1 MLDLTATNREARTGG
16 AKVNRIPLATY
27 RLQLQ
32 AGLDLEQLDELLP
45 YLERLGISD
54 IYLSP
59 LFRARHESSH
69 GYDVVDHGTIDPSI
83 GNLASFQ
90 RVAEAARD
98 AGMGILLDVVP
109 NHMGI
114 NDPGNAWWLDVLENG
129 PGAYFATF
137 FDIDWRP
144 AASALHDT
152 VLLPFLGDAF
162 GRVLENGELKVMY
175 EDNRLQLCHGTRRF
189 PLAPPTWTEVLE
201 LAHKIGAPG
210 VADADGDPRTVTDWI
225 EFESIIAQLK
235 HLPPARDRSAAA
247 MEERYREQSVAR
259 RRLADLLQASLPVK
273 ESLDQAIRQ
282 VNGDPANPRSFDTLE
297 RLLDQ
302 QWYRLAYW
310 RVAADEINYR
320 RFFDINELAAIRVE
334 EPRVF
339 DAVHRLVG
347 RFLTH
352 GWITGLRIDHPDGL
366 RDPLNYF
373 QSLQSLYRAQQPA
386 VAGDSRNIFIV
397 AEKILSENEQLP
409 SDWAVCGT
417 TGYDLMNVLSRV
429 LVAADGL
436 AEIRRYYDEAGLAQA
451 RSADVVYESKRA
463 ILLHSMASE
472 LQMLSAQLYRIAQ
485 QHRASRDFTRPALQ
499 RALREIIACM
509 AVYRTYVR
517 SDSWDVSEA
526 DYRIVTTAVRMA
538 KRRNRTSPASVFDF
552 ISSVMLLE
560 NPPTLTG
567 EQAAERRQFAVKLQQ
582 VTGPVAAKGVE
593 DTAFY
598 RYFPLASLNEVGGDL
613 AAKPLST
620 DEFHRLMRQRCAEWP
635 HSQTATA
642 THDSKRGE
650 DLRARLHVLTE
661 VPQEWIQ
668 AFERWIQMN
677 RRFAQES
684 DGELVPDLNEQ
695 YLLYQTLVGTWPYPE
710 GNRQMSAEEPG
721 TYTDRIVQYMLK
733 ALREAKL
740 HTSWMNPEE
749 GYEAAV
755 IAFVQQLLSDET
767 GEFQADL
774 AAFAHRI
781 AGSGLVNSLAQLLL
795 KVTVPGVPD
804 FYQGTELWDFNLVD
818 PDNRRPV
825 DFAQRR
831 RRLDNLL
838 AKANKD
844 IEVVAR
850 GLSSSWPD
858 PDVKL
863 WVTSRC
869 LSLRR
874 DWPEVFCCGEYVPLA
889 AVGPAA
895 EHVLSFARHFERKCV
910 VTVVPRQFHTL
921 GGGHG
926 EKQRGVPRANWQGTR
941 LILPVETNR
950 PWRNPL
956 TGRLHEPQRVNRQ
969 VSLEIEQLFD
979 TFPVALL
986 TLHHPSPGPG
996 EGPGEG

>member
-1 MLDLTATNREARTGG
+1 
-16 AKVNRIPLATY
+16 
-27 RLQLQ
+27 
-32 AGLDLEQLDELLP
+32 
-45 YLERLGISD
+45 
-54 IYLSP
+54 
-59 LFRARHESSH
+59 
-69 GYDVVDHGTIDPSI
+69 
-83 GNLASFQ
+83 
-90 RVAEAARD
+90 
-98 AGMGILLDVVP
+98 LLDVVP

-144 AASALHDT
+144 AASALQDT

-162 GRVLENGELKVMY
+162 GRVLESGELKVVY
-175 EDNRLQLCHGTRRF
+175 QDNRLQLCHGARRF
-189 PLAPPTWTEVLE
+189 PLAPPTWNEVLE
-201 LAHKIGAPG
+201 LAHKIGAPDA
-210 VADADGDPRTVTDWI
+210 ADLQSDPRTVTDWI

-235 HLPPARDRSAAA
+235 HLPPARDRGVAA

-259 RRLADLLQASLPVK
+259 RRLADLLQASPPVK
-273 ESLDQAIRQ
+273 ESLDRAIRE
-282 VNGDPANPRSFDTLE
+282 VNGDSTNPRSFDTLE

-347 RFLTH
+347 RFLGH

-386 VAGDSRNIFIV
+386 DAGDSRNIFIV

-417 TGYDLMNVLSRV
+417 TGYDLMNVISRV
-429 LVAADGL
+429 LVDAEGL
-436 AEIRRYYDEAGLAQA
+436 AEIRRYYDEAGLAKA
-451 RSADVVYESKRA
+451 RPADVVYESKRA
-463 ILLHSMASE
+463 ILLQSMASE

-509 AVYRTYVR
+509 TVYRTYVR

-538 KRRNRTSPASVFDF
+538 KRRNRTWPASVFDF
-552 ISSVMLLE
+552 ISSVLLLE
-560 NPPTLTG
+560 NPPTLSD

-598 RYFPLASLNEVGGDL
+598 RYYPLASLNEVGGDL
-613 AAKPLST
+613 AAKPLPI

-661 VPQEWIQ
+661 VPHEWID
-668 AFERWIQMN
+668 AFERWTQMN
-677 RRFAQES
+677 RQFAQES
-684 DGELVPDLNEQ
+684 DDELVPDRNEQ
-695 YLLYQTLVGTWPYPE
+695 YLLYQTLAGTWPHSGGTRP
-710 GNRQMSAEEPG
+710 MSAQAQQA
-721 TYTDRIVQYMLK
+721 YTERIVQYMLK

-740 HTSWMNPEE
+740 HTSWMNPAEP
-749 GYEAAV
+749 YEAAV
-755 IAFVQQLLSDET
+755 IAFVQKVLSDEAA
-767 GEFQADL
+767 GFLADL
-774 AAFAHRI
+774 DSFAHRI

-795 KVTVPGVPD
+795 KATVPGVPD

-818 PDNRRPV
+818 PDNRRAV
-825 DFAQRR
+825 DFAERR

-838 AKANKD
+838 DKANKD
-844 IEVVAR
+844 IQALASA
-850 GLSSSWPD
+850 LSASWPD

-863 WVTSRC
+863 WVTAQC

-874 DWPEVFCCGEYVPLA
+874 DWPDVFRFGEYVPLSA
-889 AVGPAA
+889 SGPVA
-895 EHVLSFARHFERKCV
+895 EHVLSFARHFDRQCV
-910 VTVVPRQFHTL
+910 VTVVPRQFHAL
-921 GGGHG
+921 ADRRG
-926 EKQRGVPRANWQGTR
+926 ENQPGIPRANWKGTR
-941 LILPVETNR
+941 LILPVETSR
-950 PWRNPL
+950 PWKDAL
-956 TGRLHEPQRVNRQ
+956 TGRLDEPQRVNGE
-969 VSLEIEQLFD
+969 VSLEIEQLLD
-979 TFPVALL
+979 IFPVALL
-986 TLHHPSPGPG
+986 TFRS
-996 EGPGEG
+996 